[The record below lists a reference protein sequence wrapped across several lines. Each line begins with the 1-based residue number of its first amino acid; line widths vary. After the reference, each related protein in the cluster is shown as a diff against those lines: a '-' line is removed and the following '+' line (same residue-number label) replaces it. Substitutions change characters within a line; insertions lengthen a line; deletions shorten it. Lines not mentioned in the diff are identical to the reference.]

1 MMRATNY
8 QNNGHYNEYIILN
21 KLWLKVFGFNEGYLL
36 SVLHNWLLNKEKSG
50 TDIYEGRAWVRCSYQ
65 QWEEYLPFKKSV
77 LNTILTKLKDMNILL
92 ETDRLNYDKR
102 DRTKWYSINYEMIM
116 YYEKAYKQ
124 EINLVTV
131 VVEKEKEQKTFSE
144 NHNFRKVDN
153 AYSENRNMHIPKNG
167 DCILRNSDN
176 AYSEIQKSENGTS
189 LDITAF
195 NGTPNI
201 KSNKLNN
208 NSVCGCVYNNPTVN
222 KKIQEDG
229 TQVIIKQVLENIG
242 RTLMMLNTIL
252 DGKNTNMTVNNEI
265 ENDAD
270 TFTVSNRK
278 IVAKSQKQ
286 IEVEQILKNYS
297 VNEDIIQKIFDIYDT
312 EEKLQDLID
321 FLNDD
326 YFVKYIAHVPAF
338 MKYVTDNRIL
348 LRKTNKGRKGNK
360 TYERNEQ
367 EYRFTQKN
375 GKGLR
380 EERDPSVYT
389 SLEELYKKAIRT
401 EAMKQE
407 TENIS
412 SLDELLKNVDD

>member
-92 ETDRLNYDKR
+92 ETDRLNYDRR

-131 VVEKEKEQKTFSE
+131 VVEKEKEQKAFSA

-153 AYSENRNMHIPKNG
+153 AYSENRNMHIPKSG
-167 DCILRNSDN
+167 DCIVQNSDN
-176 AYSEIQKSENGTS
+176 AYSEIQNSEYASN
-189 LDITAF
+189 LDISVF
-195 NGTPNI
+195 NNTPNI

-208 NSVCGCVYNNPTVN
+208 NSVCGCNTNTPKN
-222 KKIQEDG
+222 KNTQKNGNQE
-229 TQVIIKQVLENIG
+229 IIKQMLNNLN
-242 RTLMMLNTIL
+242 RTLIMLTALINGTEDRNKVEVAGDLHIQEQ
-252 DGKNTNMTVNNEI
+252 GSKESVKNEKQEI
-265 ENDAD
+265 VIQTLKQYAVSDA
-270 TFTVSNRK
+270 
-278 IVAKSQKQ
+278 
-286 IEVEQILKNYS
+286 
-297 VNEDIIQKIFDIYDT
+297 IIQKLLNLHNT
-312 EEKLQDLID
+312 EEKLQDLIE
-321 FLNDD
+321 FLQDD
-326 YFVKYIAHVPAF
+326 YFKKYITSVPAF
-338 MKYVTDNRIL
+338 MKYVVENNCVL
-348 LRKTNKGRKGNK
+348 KKTFREVEKKERTERATQKSNK
-360 TYERNEQ
+360 TA
-367 EYRFTQKN
+367 KC
-375 GKGLR
+375 LR

-389 SLEELYKKAIRT
+389 SLEELYKRALRGNT
-401 EAMKQE
+401 NE
-407 TENIS
+407 TEEETMSITGIS
-412 SLDELLKNVDD
+412 SIDQLLRKPEK